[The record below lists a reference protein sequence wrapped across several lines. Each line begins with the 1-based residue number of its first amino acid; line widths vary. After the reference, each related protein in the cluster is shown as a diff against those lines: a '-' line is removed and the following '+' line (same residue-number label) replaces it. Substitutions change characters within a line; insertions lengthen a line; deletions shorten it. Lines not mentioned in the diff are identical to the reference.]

1 MSHSTKK
8 SWMLLWEL
16 EVIVTCWPK
25 ATTPYLSFQSN
36 TGYMTVDHLLM
47 SVSTHNMKIN
57 VLGAWEL
64 KDKAD
69 AMATWL
75 LFLLAHV
82 SPSCP

>member
-1 MSHSTKK
+1 
-8 SWMLLWEL
+8 
-16 EVIVTCWPK
+16 
-25 ATTPYLSFQSN
+25 
-36 TGYMTVDHLLM
+36 MTMDHLLM

-64 KDKAD
+64 QGKAGV
-69 AMATWL
+69 MATWL